1 MIINASVMQGL
12 YRSFNTIFKD
22 ALTQALAKSMW
33 EQVAMRTI
41 STGKSTDYPNLGDL
55 PQMREWLGDRVL
67 KDLEAGGFTIKNKD
81 FESTVAVARNSIEDD
96 QLGVYT
102 PHFEDLGA
110 TAIRHRDILVFGLL
124 AAGFNTPCWD
134 GQYFFD
140 TDHPVGEGVVSNSGG
155 GAGTPWFLLDLSRP
169 LKPLILQVRKEPQFV
184 AKDQVTDEQAFM
196 RKQFVYGVDDRKN
209 VGYGLWQLAYG
220 SKQTLDATSYAA
232 ARAAMGSLKN
242 TNGEPMGITGTHLV
256 VPQSLEGPARK
267 ILKNSANGD
276 NEWFGTAELLVVP
289 WL

>member
-22 ALTQALAKSMW
+22 AATQALAKSMW
-33 EQVAMRTI
+33 ELVAMRTG
-41 STGKSTDYPNLGDL
+41 STGKSTDYPNLGAL
-55 PQMREWLGDRVL
+55 PQMREWLGERVL
-67 KDLEAGGFTIKNKD
+67 KDMAAGGFTITNKD
-81 FESTVAVARNSIEDD
+81 FETTVAVDRNSIEDD

-102 PHFEDLGA
+102 PYFADLGA

-124 AAGFNTPCWD
+124 ASGFNTLCWD

-140 TDHPVGEGVVSNSGG
+140 TDHPVGDGVVSNSGG
-155 GAGTPWFLLDLSRP
+155 GGGTPWFLLDLSRP

-184 AKDQVTDEQAFM
+184 AKDQVTDDNVFF
-196 RKQFVYGVDDRKN
+196 RKQYAYGVDDRKN

-220 SKQTLDATSYAA
+220 SKQTLDATGYAA
-232 ARAAMGSLKN
+232 ARAAMGSFKN
-242 TNGEPMGITGTHLV
+242 ENGEPMGITGTHLV